1 MRREE
6 RKITSSQGSGPAGSP
21 PGSELDVDNPE
32 FRAALNLVE
41 HTQRSVFLT
50 GKAGTGK
57 STFLRY
63 VTAHTRKRHVV
74 LAPTGIAAVNVGGQ
88 TLHSFFKIPFKPLL
102 PDDPEFAP
110 SRLRERMKYSRSFIK
125 LLAGIDLIII
135 DEISMVRADI
145 IDFIDKILRTYCR
158 NKREPFAGKQ
168 LLFVGD
174 IFQLEPVVT
183 SDMRQVLSMHYVN
196 PYFFSADVFRQVSLV
211 SVELRKVY
219 RQDEPRFVE
228 MLDRLRAGILDP
240 ADRDAI
246 NARVAPPAPA
256 EAAPDSSGNPH
267 AKATEE
273 PSKGE
278 AKGRKN
284 KKKAPKEQ
292 KMVMT
297 LATRRD
303 VVEHINQE
311 KLALIKRPE
320 RIFVGKV
327 TGDFP
332 ESSLPAPRE
341 LCLKEGAQVVFVK
354 NDRERRWVNGSV
366 GRITSCLPDQVEVE
380 LEDGS
385 RHIVEPERWPNII
398 YTYDEKRHT
407 VTENEIGAFTQLP
420 LKLAWALTIHKSQGL
435 TFSNLIIDMTGGAFT
450 SGQTYVAMSRCR
462 SLDGITLKAPLGPR
476 DVFVSRAVSDFSRT
490 FNDTRAMQQAL
501 EEAARRERLADSAML
516 WREGKRPEAV
526 ATLLGVLREDP
537 RQLSDPRLER
547 LLRIKVATLPASLD
561 APSPRELALEARL
574 QAREAQLR
582 ALADEYCELGH
593 YCLDGG
599 GDLTPA
605 LANFDKALRL
615 DPGCIS
621 AMIGRGAALADLG
634 ELHEAMDQL
643 LRAREALDRLDP
655 DAQASAAP
663 LARRLQSALASIDSR
678 L

>member
-1 MRREE
+1 MAGK
-6 RKITSSQGSGPAGSP
+6 RKDKGSALSSGPAGTP
-21 PGSELDVDNPE
+21 AGSELDVDNPE

-196 PYFFSADVFRQVSLV
+196 PYFFSADVFREVSLV

-246 NARVAPPAPA
+246 NARVTPAEPPAPA
-256 EAAPDSSGNPH
+256 P
-267 AKATEE
+267 
-273 PSKGE
+273 
-278 AKGRKN
+278 
-284 KKKAPKEQ
+284 KKPKAPKAQ

-320 RIFVGKV
+320 RTFTGSV
-327 TGDFP
+327 TGEFP

-354 NDRERRWVNGSV
+354 NDRERRWVNGTV
-366 GRITSCLPDQVEVE
+366 GRIVTCLPDKVEVE

-385 RHIVEPERWPNII
+385 RHVVEPERWPNIV
-398 YTYDEKRHT
+398 YSYDEKKHT

-462 SLDGITLKAPLGPR
+462 SLEGITLKAPLGPR
-476 DVFVSRAVSDFSRT
+476 DVFVSRAVRDFSRT

-501 EEAARRERLADSAML
+501 EEAARRERLADAAML

-526 ATLLGVLREDP
+526 AALTGVLREDP
-537 RQLSDPRLER
+537 RLLADPRLER
-547 LLRIKVATLPASLD
+547 LLRIKVATLPRARELD
-561 APSPRELALEARL
+561 TPSPRELALEARL

-615 DPGCIS
+615 DPECIS
-621 AMIGRGAALADLG
+621 AMIGRGAVLADLG

-655 DAQASAAP
+655 DSQAAAAP
-663 LARRLQSALASIDSR
+663 LARRLQAALASIDSR

>member
-1 MRREE
+1 MAP
-6 RKITSSQGSGPAGSP
+6 RKRQDNGPQGSSKGVSHGSSPAGSTA
-21 PGSELDVDNPE
+21 GEELDVDNPE

-41 HTQRSVFLT
+41 HTSRSVFLT

-102 PDDPEFAP
+102 PDDPEFAH

-125 LLAGIDLIII
+125 LLASIDLIII

-145 IDFIDKILRTYCR
+145 IDFIDKVLRTYCR

-183 SDMRQVLSMHYVN
+183 SDMRQVLSTHYVN

-228 MLDRLRAGILDP
+228 MLDRLRAGVLDP

-246 NARVAPPAPA
+246 NARVAPVAPI
-256 EAAPDSSGNPH
+256 EAATQSAP
-267 AKATEE
+267 
-273 PSKGE
+273 
-278 AKGRKN
+278 KGRKA
-284 KKKAPKEQ
+284 KASTEE

-320 RIFVGKV
+320 RTFTGTV

-354 NDRERRWVNGSV
+354 NDRERRWVNGTV
-366 GRITSCLPDQVEVE
+366 GRIVTCLPDKVEVE
-380 LEDGS
+380 LEDAT
-385 RHIVEPERWPNII
+385 RHVVEPERWPNIV
-398 YTYDEKRHT
+398 YSYDEKRHT
-407 VTENEIGAFTQLP
+407 VTETEIGAFTQLP

-462 SLDGITLKAPLGPR
+462 SLEGITLKAPLGPR

-490 FNDTRAMQQAL
+490 FNDARAMQEAL
-501 EEAARRERLADSAML
+501 AEAARRELLADSAML
-516 WREGKRPEAV
+516 WREGKRPQAV
-526 ATLLGVLREDP
+526 ATLIGVLREDP
-537 RQLSDPRLER
+537 RLLADPRLER
-547 LLRIKVATLPASLD
+547 LLRLKAAVLPPELN
-561 APSPRELALEARL
+561 APSPRELALQARL
-574 QAREAQLR
+574 EAREAQLR
-582 ALADEYCELGH
+582 SLADEYCELGH

-621 AMIGRGAALADLG
+621 AMIGRGAVLADLG

-643 LRAREALDRLDP
+643 LRAKEALDRLAP
-655 DAQASAAP
+655 DSQAAAAP
-663 LARRLQSALASIDSR
+663 LARRLQAALASIDSR